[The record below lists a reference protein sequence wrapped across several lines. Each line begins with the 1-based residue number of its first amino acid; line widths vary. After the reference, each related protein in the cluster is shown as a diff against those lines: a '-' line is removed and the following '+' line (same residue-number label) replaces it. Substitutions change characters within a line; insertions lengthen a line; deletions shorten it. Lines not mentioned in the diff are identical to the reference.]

1 MTDAYSIRAMLEPD
15 PPSDREPRPASVR
28 IQRRIEWSDTDASGA
43 YHNTAAFR
51 LMEAAETTL
60 VERLGLVGD
69 IYGRHPRAHVSADFL
84 RPLYFRD
91 LVDVAI
97 AVVAVGRTS
106 VTYDVTISRGG
117 EACVRGRL
125 VAVLMDAIGGAPQPW
140 SARERRLFETAGEQP
155 PELLVTEPDPS
166 SRPRDPGRGTSRAG
180 THESDP

>member
-69 IYGRHPRAHVSADFL
+69 IYAIRVPTCRPTSFGPCISA
-84 RPLYFRD
+84 
-91 LVDVAI
+91 I
-97 AVVAVGRTS
+97 WS
-106 VTYDVTISRGG
+106 MSRS
-117 EACVRGRL
+117 RSWRS
-125 VAVLMDAIGGAPQPW
+125 D
-140 SARERRLFETAGEQP
+140 ERR
-155 PELLVTEPDPS
+155 
-166 SRPRDPGRGTSRAG
+166 
-180 THESDP
+180 